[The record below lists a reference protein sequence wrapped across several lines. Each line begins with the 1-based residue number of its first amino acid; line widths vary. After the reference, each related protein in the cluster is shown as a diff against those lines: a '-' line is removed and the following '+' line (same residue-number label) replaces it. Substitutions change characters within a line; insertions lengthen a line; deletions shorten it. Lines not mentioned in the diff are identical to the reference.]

1 MTPEYAKER
10 AREMARHK
18 AYEVKQ
24 RATESNW
31 LIPLIGAGF
40 GALVGKAI
48 QSRTGGDDGRRYG
61 REDYR
66 RGYRDFYEYPYGEY
80 RDRAYYGREEDRWR
94 EGGFS
99 GERTG
104 MQEAGREESSGLAEK
119 ASEVK
124 ERVSAKADEYGERL
138 RDETHALR
146 ERIPDRE
153 AITASAREDIG
164 MWAFGALALGALFGM
179 ALPVSQREREMLEPA
194 KRKVR
199 EATRQARDVALEKG
213 SDALERAQAK
223 IGGTE
228 ENAEERDEG
237 SNESPIIPAT
247 THTPLH

>member
-24 RATESNW
+24 RATENNW

-48 QSRTGGDDGRRYG
+48 QSRAGGDDERRHG
-61 REDYR
+61 REDYLR
-66 RGYRDFYEYPYGEY
+66 YGRGYRDFYEYPYGEY
-80 RDRAYYGREEDRWR
+80 RARAYYGREFE
-94 EGGFS
+94 
-99 GERTG
+99 GERGGT
-104 MQEAGREESSGLAEK
+104 QEAGGGESSGLSEK
-119 ASEVK
+119 ASDVK
-124 ERVSAKADEYGERL
+124 DRLASKADEYGDRL
-138 RDETHALR
+138 RDETRSLR
-146 ERIPDRE
+146 ERMPDRE
-153 AITASAREDIG
+153 TLSASAREDIA

-199 EATRQARDVALEKG
+199 DATRQARDVAVEKG
-213 SDALERAQAK
+213 SEALERAQAK
-223 IGGTE
+223 VSGAE
-228 ENAEERDEG
+228 ENNEERDEG

-247 THTPLH
+247 TQTPLH